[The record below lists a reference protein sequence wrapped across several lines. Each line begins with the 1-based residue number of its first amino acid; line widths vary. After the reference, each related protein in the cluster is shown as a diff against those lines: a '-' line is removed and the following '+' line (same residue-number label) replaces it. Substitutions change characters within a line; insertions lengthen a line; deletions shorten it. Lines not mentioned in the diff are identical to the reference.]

1 MDENEL
7 AVIQS
12 SSQYFATLLRSH
24 PEFVHWL
31 WDRKN
36 LYRRYPVSE
45 LHQQLV
51 QSLSRV
57 DGWDALMSALRSF
70 KQRHF
75 LRIGGRDFLGKADL
89 VESVAQISDLASV
102 SLQVG
107 METLRNHPQWW
118 LGDEDR
124 ALWEEARE
132 TAALTVVGL
141 GKFGGHELNYV
152 SDIDILFLYD
162 SRAEGLNMEMVP
174 VLNRFCQSLCRLM
187 GDHHDGDRVFLVD
200 LRLRPQ
206 GKDGPLVPSVSAA
219 SDHYLQFGRPW
230 ERQMLLKARPVAGDR
245 VVGMSFIQQVRP
257 FVFRRFLDFQALDEL
272 RDMRDRI
279 LAEAARTRPGWGQ
292 FDVKLGI
299 GGIREV
305 EFLVQSMQLIY
316 GGRQP
321 ELDEPNTLRCLEKLT
336 SLGILPQ
343 TVTGQLRDAYMFLRR
358 VEHWVQLDQN
368 RQTQRLPRSGEAM
381 SRLAMS
387 LGYDG
392 KASDFLSALQSH
404 CNVVHDHFTE
414 LFRPTPS
421 PHAAMDAEGGD
432 SGDPLEALR
441 QAAPEPME
449 RLQGILREV
458 PAGIRREV
466 VKALGGLSGREV
478 PQLGERVLN
487 RFAQYLSRIQ
497 RRRGLMKVLEVPG
510 GWLEPFLNGLARS
523 ELLSTLLIHHPSL
536 VEGVVRG
543 EGRCPAHGDW
553 AIGAEEVLNRYESYE
568 EGLEWLRRLKNE
580 RNLQLALALLQGAT
594 DHAGLEGELTRLA
607 DFVIRHTYRYVLGS
621 LHLDAEAP
629 LVVLGLGKL
638 GSGEMG
644 FLSDLDLVFVYEPRA
659 GESSETVPEH
669 YIRLIQRLM
678 RMLSTPLQEGPG
690 YPVDARLRPTG
701 TYGPLVVTR
710 RSWLEYYTE
719 TADIWEI
726 QALLRMRSVAGDAVL
741 GRWLE
746 EKARSIC
753 FQERDPKAV
762 WDRLCHLR
770 FRMQQER
777 AEEKEGVVDIKLGEG
792 GLVDLEFLIQGI
804 QLTKGHEDEALR
816 SRSVREALAPALA
829 HLELTPAAVEEM
841 KAAFET
847 LRALEHVLR
856 LHTNQSSSRLPESV
870 LGEIRA
876 VGLWP
881 PRSLET
887 RVEEWPDLL
896 NLRRRVRSG
905 FRLCCPAA

>member
-1 MDENEL
+1 MYDTEL
-7 AVIQS
+7 AVLQS
-12 SSQYFATLLRSH
+12 ASQYFATLLRSH
-24 PEFVHWL
+24 PEYVDWL
-31 WDRKN
+31 FDQKN

-51 QSLSRV
+51 RSLSRV
-57 DGWDALMSALRSF
+57 DGWDELMSALRTF

-89 VESVAQISDLASV
+89 VESTAQISDLAGV

-107 METLRNHPQWW
+107 IETLRSHPQWW
-118 LGDEDR
+118 LGEDDL
-124 ALWEEARE
+124 AFWEEARE
-132 TAALTVVGL
+132 AAALTVVGL

-162 SRAEGLNMEMVP
+162 SRTERLNMEMVP

-187 GDHHDGDRVFLVD
+187 GDNHGGDHVFLVD

-206 GKDGPLVPSVSAA
+206 GKDGPLVPSISAA

-279 LAEAARTRPGWGQ
+279 LAEAARPKPGWGR

-321 ELDEPNTLRCLEKLT
+321 DLDEPNTLRCIEKLT
-336 SLGILPQ
+336 SLGIFPQ
-343 TVTGQLRDAYMFLRR
+343 NVAEQLREAYIFLRR

-368 RQTQRLPRSGEAM
+368 RQTQRLPKSEEAM

-387 LGYDG
+387 LGFDG
-392 KASDFLSALQSH
+392 GASDFLSTLQGH
-404 CNVVHDHFTE
+404 CDVVHDHFTE
-414 LFRPTPS
+414 LFRPVPS
-421 PHAAMDAEGGD
+421 QHAAIDAEGGE

-441 QAAPEPME
+441 QAAPEALE
-449 RLQGILREV
+449 RFREILRQV
-458 PAGIRREV
+458 PAEIHREV
-466 VKALGGLSGREV
+466 VKVLGRLPCREV
-478 PQLGERVLN
+478 PRLGERALN
-487 RFAQYLSRIQ
+487 RFEQYLARIQ
-497 RRRGLMKVLEVPG
+497 RRRGLMKVFEVPG
-510 GWLEPFLNGLARS
+510 RWLEPFLSGLARS

-536 VEGVVRG
+536 VEGVVSA
-543 EGRCPAHGDW
+543 EGGCPAHGDW
-553 AIGAEEVLNRYESYE
+553 ATRAEDVLGRYESYE

-580 RNLQLALALLQGAT
+580 RILQLALALLRGELG
-594 DHAGLEGELTRLA
+594 HSGLEKDLTRLA
-607 DFVIRHTYRYVLGS
+607 DLVIRHTFRYVLGS
-621 LHLDAEAP
+621 LHLDTDAP
-629 LVVLGLGKL
+629 LAVLGLGKL

-644 FLSDLDLVFVYEPRA
+644 LLSDLDLVFVYEPRA
-659 GESSETVPEH
+659 GESTETVPEQ

-710 RSWLEYYTE
+710 KSWLEYYTR
-719 TADIWEI
+719 TADLWEI
-726 QALLRMRSVAGDAVL
+726 QALLRMRCVAGDPAL
-741 GRWLE
+741 GQWIE

-753 FQERDPKAV
+753 FQERDPQAV
-762 WDRLCHLR
+762 WERLCHLR
-770 FRMQQER
+770 LRMQRER
-777 AEEKEGVVDIKLGEG
+777 AEEKEGAVDIKLGEG
-792 GLVDLEFLIQGI
+792 GLVDLEFLVQGV
-804 QLTKGHEDEALR
+804 QMTQGHEDQALR
-816 SRSVREALAPALA
+816 TRSVREALAPALGRVG
-829 HLELTPAAVEEM
+829 LTSSGVEELT
-841 KAAFET
+841 AAFES
-847 LRALEHVLR
+847 LRALEHALR
-856 LHTNQSSSRLPESV
+856 LHTNQSSSRLQESV
-870 LGEIRA
+870 FGELRA
-876 VGLWP
+876 GGLWP
-881 PRSLET
+881 PLSLET
-887 RVEEWPDLL
+887 RVDEWQDLL
-896 NLRRRVRSG
+896 VLRRRVRNG
-905 FRLCCPAA
+905 FRLCCPDA